1 MEAVVVPY
9 GPSQQRVIA
18 VLSDGKPRSHKTV
31 VKESGLGY
39 RAIEAVLKRLW
50 ELGFILRTERSI
62 KEHQEIF
69 RGKAGLKRNLRSYH
83 LYALRP
89 KGTDLLV
96 LDGHRFLSFK
106 KSPKRKSSQKSKARL
121 VFDFL
126 RENKD
131 SAFYSKE
138 IVEAL
143 KDKGVKPYDLMPN
156 ARRFESKGLVFVRGY
171 RSDARETPFKD
182 GYLITWID
190 SEKPRDKALGE
201 AVERTNKVLENN
213 PYETSIIARVHMIRD
228 QILTATKTNDI
239 VSVDFVKNKIGGS
252 EAEVERALTRALQL
266 FPELK
271 QIKLFDAYRYLYH
284 ASMSEAT
291 LKAAITLKEK
301 YVRKAKGRA
310 NRIGHNWEACVEW
323 FIDEFT
329 TGAHFWTQKHRTGE
343 MNPRRITIHLMK
355 NVGKRRNN
363 AEVDRI
369 WDITPGVFAK
379 PLTYVLECKWGII
392 RREDLDD
399 FLNVLKWS
407 KEFGVDSTDGRQIKQ
422 GVIGVFAG
430 SAFNP
435 NENVQFRDGSKVSLA
450 SYAARMNIQ
459 LLRAADFNSKLRE
472 KGCSKEITVQ
482 QMCRVAKNED
492 EVRHL
497 LDTVW
502 QDVSKSEGIL
512 CVLSNKNKE
521 LYEFEKRLEGQKED

>member
-1 MEAVVVPY
+1 
-9 GPSQQRVIA
+9 
-18 VLSDGKPRSHKTV
+18 
-31 VKESGLGY
+31 
-39 RAIEAVLKRLW
+39 
-50 ELGFILRTERSI
+50 
-62 KEHQEIF
+62 
-69 RGKAGLKRNLRSYH
+69 
-83 LYALRP
+83 
-89 KGTDLLV
+89 
-96 LDGHRFLSFK
+96 
-106 KSPKRKSSQKSKARL
+106 

-131 SAFYSKE
+131 RAFYSKE

-156 ARRFESKGLVFVRGY
+156 VRRFESKGFVYVRGY
-171 RSDARETPFKD
+171 RSDVRETPFKD

-190 SEKPRDKALGE
+190 SEKARDTTLGE

-213 PYETSIIARVHMIRD
+213 PYETSIITRIHMIRD
-228 QILTATKTNDI
+228 QILTAAKTNDI
-239 VSVDFVKNKIGGS
+239 VSVDFVKNKVVGS

-271 QIKLFDAYRYLYH
+271 QMKLFDAYRYLYH
-284 ASMSEAT
+284 TSMSEAC
-291 LKAAITLKEK
+291 LRAAIMLKER
-301 YVRKAKGRA
+301 YIRKAKGRA

-329 TGAHFWTQKHRTGE
+329 TGAHFWVQKHRTGE
-343 MNPRRITIHLMK
+343 MDPRRITIHLMK

-399 FLNVLKWS
+399 FLNVLRWS
-407 KEFGVDSTDGRQIKQ
+407 KEFGVDTTEGRQIKQ

-435 NENVQFRDGSKVSLA
+435 NENVQFRDGSKISLA

-482 QMCRVAKNED
+482 QICRVAKNED
-492 EVRHL
+492 EVRQL
-497 LDTVW
+497 LDTLW

-512 CVLSNKNKE
+512 CALSNKNKE
-521 LYEFEKRLEGQKED
+521 LYEFEKMLDRWKED